1 MELGTAI
8 LWIIISFIG
17 GYIIGWKYFEKILDD
32 EVAQYEDYENNL
44 KYIDNETQEE
54 IDSHIIVN
62 ITIEKHDKFYLV
74 YNLDTNDFMAQGKNR
89 KEVEAALVDRYP
101 NKLFNA
107 TEENL
112 AELGFK

>member
-1 MELGTAI
+1 MELGTVI
-8 LWIIISFIG
+8 LWIIVTFIC
-17 GYIIGWKYFEKILDD
+17 GYIVGWKYYEKLLDEDIEAFE
-32 EVAQYEDYENNL
+32 EHQNSL
-44 KYIDNETQEE
+44 KYIDNETQEIHDAE
-54 IDSHIIVN
+54 IVVN